1 MKDLQGKVAVV
12 TGAASGIGRASALAF
27 AAEGM
32 DVLVADIDLPGAE
45 QVAATITGMGRRA
58 LAQRVDVAKAADVQ
72 AMLDRVLAHFGACHL
87 VMNNAGIAIAGQ
99 SWELSEDDWRRT
111 IDVDLWGVIHGTRLF
126 AQHFVKQGEG
136 HIVNTASA
144 AGLMAVP
151 GLCAY
156 TTAKFGVVGLSE
168 GFRWE
173 LAAEGVGVTVVCPG
187 VIATNIGRASEYRG
201 KFAKARE
208 RGVEGIDKG
217 VPPEKLARKI
227 VAAVRNNEAMV
238 LAGRE
243 AWAIAA
249 MRRLPSGASDLLG
262 RTMAKTGMKM
272 LGG

>member
-1 MKDLQGKVAVV
+1 MKDLEGKVAVV

-27 AAEGM
+27 ARAGM
-32 DVLVADIDLPGAE
+32 DVLVADIDLLGAE
-45 QVAATITGMGRRA
+45 RVASEIVALGRRA
-58 LAQRVDVAKAADVQ
+58 MAQRVDVSKATDVQ
-72 AMLDRVLAHFGACHL
+72 TMLGTVLDRFGACHL
-87 VMNNAGIAIAGQ
+87 AMNNAGIAIAGQ
-99 SWELSEDDWRRT
+99 SWELSEEDWRRT

-151 GLCAY
+151 GLSAY
-156 TTAKFGVVGLSE
+156 STAKFGVVGLSE

-173 LAAEGVGVTVVCPG
+173 LAPEGVGVTVVCPG

-201 KFAKARE
+201 KFARARE
-208 RGVEGIDKG
+208 RGIDGIDKG
-217 VPPEKLARKI
+217 VPPEKLAKKI
-227 VAAVRNNEAMV
+227 VAAVRNNEFMV

-249 MRRLPSGASDLLG
+249 MKRLPSGTSDLLG
-262 RTMAKTGMKM
+262 RTIARTGMKM